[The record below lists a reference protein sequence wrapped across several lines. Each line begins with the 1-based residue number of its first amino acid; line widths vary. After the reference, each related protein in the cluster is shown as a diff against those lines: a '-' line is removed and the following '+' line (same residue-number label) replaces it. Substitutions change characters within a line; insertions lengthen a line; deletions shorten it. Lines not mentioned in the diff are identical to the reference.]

1 MGKSDSRELMG
12 VVCDISS
19 IKSHNMRSIILAAIF
34 CSLFYMAS
42 ATKFARLQAI
52 DERLG
57 CSIQE
62 SLACAD
68 EIQLALEDCSH
79 ITDINSIITCIND
92 ILGASDCQKCVCD
105 VLSFLCP

>member
-1 MGKSDSRELMG
+1 MG

-19 IKSHNMRSIILAAIF
+19 IKSYNMRSIILAAIF
-34 CSLFYMAS
+34 CMAS
-42 ATKFARLQAI
+42 ATKFARLQAN